1 MIVLWYLGYGRYLAE
16 LGSPTAS
23 LDEFYAGVSP
33 DSTDE
38 DTDSN

>member
-1 MIVLWYLGYGRYLAE
+1 MTVLWYLGYGRYLAE
-16 LGSPTAS
+16 IKAPAAS
-23 LDEFYAGVSP
+23 LNEFYVGVLP